1 MLKGIIFCRIFR
13 DFGHIPG
20 IDLAYVRNGY
30 VYHTIYD
37 NVAMIHPG
45 SIQRAGLLLIFRF
58 WFNMCFYSKYL
69 NWY

>member
-45 SIQRAGLLLIFRF
+45 SIQRAGLLLVFRF
-58 WFNMCFYSKYL
+58 
-69 NWY
+69 